1 MDLDLYITEDDEMA
15 AEILYDALADHP
27 EVVRIELRSYRD
39 DVIGSGA
46 TGFLTLDGDSGHW
59 GVSKHKLDPF
69 TFDEPSI
76 ADLVERF
83 GEKGRLS
90 WSREAALTWAAAV
103 LQSSQTV
110 TSPQGV
116 RSGMPSMAA
125 DSTDMMTPAF

>member
-59 GVSKHKLDPF
+59 GG
-69 TFDEPSI
+69 EQAQARSI
-76 ADLVERF
+76 YIR
-83 GEKGRLS
+83 
-90 WSREAALTWAAAV
+90 
-103 LQSSQTV
+103 
-110 TSPQGV
+110 
-116 RSGMPSMAA
+116 
-125 DSTDMMTPAF
+125 